1 MTPSLKRRGLRL
13 GVAPAAVLALLAF
26 SLVTPIAAAPPRQ
39 ATDTETPTPTNTA
52 PPSNTPVPTSTS
64 TNTPVTPVY
73 TRPLIV
79 LDSYSPGGYSVAR
92 GQEFTL
98 SFRLRNAGSLKA
110 RNIVATF
117 SSGDFLMRQTGGVVP
132 GGVIDA
138 GASTGYSQPM
148 TASPALTDG
157 SIGSISLS
165 VSYTDDIG
173 GSYSEAF
180 TLSIPI
186 GSAPR
191 TPAPF
196 ASRTPTP
203 GYRPQLLVQGYLTE
217 PEVLSPGT
225 RFTLRMTIV
234 NVGETP
240 ARRITMILGGGT
252 SSGPGQGTPGA
263 DTTGGL
269 SGSGGD
275 FSNFAPVGSSNVQ
288 FLGDLPAGTALTASQ
303 EMIVNGTTA
312 AGAYA
317 LRISLIYTDPRGN
330 SLTDDQ
336 VISVLVFSEP
346 ILEISFYR
354 APDPLFAGQTG
365 TLPIQLV
372 NIGRNSAVLGNME
385 ITAENA
391 EMSNSV
397 ALVGWLD
404 PGNFYPLDALITP
417 FQAGALEVT
426 VAVHYLDDFN
436 QSRTFTRTLNVEVME
451 GEGGGGGGGEFSE
464 GEIPIEPAI
473 PVTETFWQKA
483 WRAVLGLLGL
493 DSAPSQPQGEP
504 GTIEEI
510 TPQEGPPILLPP
522 SKG

>member
-1 MTPSLKRRGLRL
+1 MTPSSKRRGLRL
-13 GVAPAAVLALLAF
+13 GVVPAAIVVLLAF
-26 SLVTPIAAAPPRQ
+26 SLVQPIAAGPARQ
-39 ATDTETPTPTNTA
+39 VTETATPTETATDTPTNTS
-52 PPSNTPVPTSTS
+52 PPPTS
-64 TNTPVTPVY
+64 TPVTPVY

-79 LDSYSPGGYSVAR
+79 LESYSPGGYSVAR

-165 VSYTDDIG
+165 VSYTDDLG
-173 GSYSEAF
+173 ASYSEAF

-252 SSGPGQGTPGA
+252 SSGPGQGTPGG

-288 FLGDLPAGTALTASQ
+288 FLGDLPAATALTATQ
-303 EMIVNGTTA
+303 EMIVNGSTT

-317 LRISLIYTDPRGN
+317 IRISLIYTDPRGN

-354 APDPLFAGQTG
+354 APDPLFSGEPG

-385 ITAENA
+385 ITADNA
-391 EMSNSV
+391 EMSNNV
-397 ALVGWLD
+397 TLVGWLD

-417 FQAGALEVT
+417 FAVGPLDVT
-426 VAVHYLDDFN
+426 IAVHYLDDFN
-436 QSRTFTRTLNVEVME
+436 QPRTFTRTLSVEVL
-451 GEGGGGGGGEFSE
+451 EGGGGGGGFSE
-464 GEIPIEPAI
+464 GEIPIEPTL

-493 DSAPSQPQGEP
+493 DSAPSQPQAEP
-504 GTIEEI
+504 GIFEEI
-510 TPQEGPPILLPP
+510 PPQEGPPILLPP